1 MNLQQRLTFIDC
13 ETGPNGNEFAR
24 DVASGLTSH
33 PKHLS
38 SRFLY
43 DREGSNLFEAIC
55 ELPEYYL
62 MRVERSILQE
72 RAAEIA
78 RLFREKVTLV
88 ELGSGSAA
96 KTRILIDELIRRQ
109 GTLRFVPVDI
119 SRSML
124 EESSLALLRD
134 CPALEIVA
142 VAGEYHDG
150 LRQLSAEN
158 GSKLILWLGSNVGNL
173 DRDEAAEFLR
183 LVSQT
188 MSGGDRLLIGI
199 DLRKDPAVLLQAYD
213 DSEGITAQFS
223 KNILA
228 RINRELGGHFD
239 LNAFEHWAVY
249 REQEGCMQMYLV
261 SRRSQ
266 RVAIDGLGLE
276 IAFETGEAI
285 HTENSF
291 KYSLEE
297 IQSLG
302 AAAGLC
308 LERQWLD
315 GERRFSVNIFRR
327 ILSPL
332 TPS

>member
-1 MNLQQRLTFIDC
+1 
-13 ETGPNGNEFAR
+13 
-24 DVASGLTSH
+24 
-33 PKHLS
+33 
-38 SRFLY
+38 
-43 DREGSNLFEAIC
+43 
-55 ELPEYYL
+55 
-62 MRVERSILQE
+62 
-72 RAAEIA
+72 
-78 RLFREKVTLV
+78 
-88 ELGSGSAA
+88 
-96 KTRILIDELIRRQ
+96 
-109 GTLRFVPVDI
+109 
-119 SRSML
+119 
-124 EESSLALLRD
+124 
-134 CPALEIVA
+134 
-142 VAGEYHDG
+142 
-150 LRQLSAEN
+150 
-158 GSKLILWLGSNVGNL
+158 
-173 DRDEAAEFLR
+173 
-183 LVSQT
+183 VSQT